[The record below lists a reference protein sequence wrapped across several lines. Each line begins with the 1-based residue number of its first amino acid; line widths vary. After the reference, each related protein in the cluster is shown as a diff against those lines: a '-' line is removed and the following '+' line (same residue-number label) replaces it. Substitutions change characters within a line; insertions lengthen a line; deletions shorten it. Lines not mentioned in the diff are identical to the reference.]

1 MSKIISKRVLNGEL
15 VIPAS
20 KSDGQRA
27 VLAAA
32 LTKNGCVIQGLGIS
46 DDEKAMLENIRSLGG
61 DYFEKSK
68 GEFEIKPIDRA
79 IQNTHLSVGESGL
92 GLRLITAVCAM
103 IGEKFI
109 LTGNGSILTRDQ
121 HFFEMHLPQMGVRV
135 SSNNGKLPL
144 ELRGKL
150 KPGNYQVDG
159 SESSQYV
166 SGLLMT
172 LPLLG
177 QDSTLQINNLKS
189 IPYVEMTLKTMS
201 NFNVQVDGGTF
212 ANIKIKGNQVY
223 ESQNYTVESDWSSGS
238 FWLVAAA
245 LGHDLKI
252 KGLNMESLQ
261 ADKAILE
268 VFSRANI
275 KWLTENNT
283 IEIDGENREA
293 FHFDATH
300 CPDLF
305 PILAVLAAFTPGTSS
320 ISGVHRLFNKESNRA
335 MAIEKEISKIGAKVV
350 VKNDAL
356 MITPCDH
363 PKEALFSAHND
374 HRMAMSLAIAST
386 LIEGNCQI
394 EGAESVSKSYPDFW
408 NDLEML
414 TQK

>member
-1 MSKIISKRVLNGEL
+1 
-15 VIPAS
+15 
-20 KSDGQRA
+20 
-27 VLAAA
+27 
-32 LTKNGCVIQGLGIS
+32 
-46 DDEKAMLENIRSLGG
+46 
-61 DYFEKSK
+61 
-68 GEFEIKPIDRA
+68 
-79 IQNTHLSVGESGL
+79 
-92 GLRLITAVCAM
+92 
-103 IGEKFI
+103 
-109 LTGNGSILTRDQ
+109 
-121 HFFEMHLPQMGVRV
+121 
-135 SSNNGKLPL
+135 
-144 ELRGKL
+144 
-150 KPGNYQVDG
+150 
-159 SESSQYV
+159 
-166 SGLLMT
+166 
-172 LPLLG
+172 
-177 QDSTLQINNLKS
+177 
-189 IPYVEMTLKTMS
+189 
-201 NFNVQVDGGTF
+201 
-212 ANIKIKGNQVY
+212 
-223 ESQNYTVESDWSSGS
+223 
-238 FWLVAAA
+238 
-245 LGHDLKI
+245 
-252 KGLNMESLQ
+252 
-261 ADKAILE
+261 LE